1 VGKERR
7 KMKKLLVVFALTAF
21 ILSGCNRQ
29 IIDTTWVYTYAKVLT
44 PDGILEGEISSW
56 RDYDQ
61 SDMIQVKFKDGTSVL
76 THSSNVILIS
86 GGNVEWSE

>member
-1 VGKERR
+1 
-7 KMKKLLVVFALTAF
+7 MKKLLVIFALTLS

-44 PDGILEGEISSW
+44 LDGILEGEISSW

-61 SDMIQVKFKDGTSVL
+61 SDMIQAKFKDGTSVL

-86 GGNVEWSE
+86 GGNVKWSE